1 MEQPTSKPSIAAGAV
16 DQRTSRQKLV
26 SALAQLKLI
35 VKIILAIGYVY
46 FEIWLWGLIRQFKSQ
61 HLIEDQ
67 GYATLA
73 FMAFPI
79 TALYNGLGWYFWSK
93 YCRRYG
99 RVVSNVE
106 AEMDLL
112 CAKPGLLSARCIL
125 VAGLHLR
132 LIWRLDQWRQN
143 FEADGKIKD
152 ANICT
157 FVFVVIAVEV
167 LLLTCDLGIVFPD
180 GIARMRASR
189 EANRWITISNSAEQE
204 SEVIEKYIEK
214 N

>member
-1 MEQPTSKPSIAAGAV
+1 M
-16 DQRTSRQKLV
+16 
-26 SALAQLKLI
+26 
-35 VKIILAIGYVY
+35 KIILAVGYVY
-46 FEIWLWGLIRQFKSQ
+46 FEIWLWRLIRQFNSQ

-67 GYATLA
+67 GYARLA

-93 YCRRYG
+93 YCRG
-99 RVVSNVE
+99 CGQVVSNVE

-112 CAKPGLLSARCIL
+112 CANPGLLSARCIL
-125 VAGLHLR
+125 VLGLHIR
-132 LIWRLDQWRQN
+132 LILRLDQWRQN

-152 ANICT
+152 AYICT

-167 LLLTCDLGIVFPD
+167 LLLIWDLVAFRD

-189 EANRWITISNSAEQE
+189 EANRRITILNNAEQE

-214 N
+214 I

>member
-1 MEQPTSKPSIAAGAV
+1 MDAV
-16 DQRTSRQKLV
+16 NQRTSRHELV
-26 SALAQLKLI
+26 SALAQFKLS

-46 FEIWLWGLIRQFKSQ
+46 FEIWLWGLIRQFNSQ

-93 YCRRYG
+93 YCRG
-99 RVVSNVE
+99 CGQVVSNVE

-112 CAKPGLLSARCIL
+112 CANPGLLSARCIL
-125 VAGLHLR
+125 VLGLHIR
-132 LIWRLDQWRQN
+132 LILRLDQWRQN

-157 FVFVVIAVEV
+157 LVFVSIAVEV
-167 LLLTCDLGIVFPD
+167 LLLIWDCGIAFRD
-180 GIARMRASR
+180 GIARRRASR
-189 EANRWITISNSAEQE
+189 EANHRITISKSAEQE
-204 SEVIEKYIEK
+204 SEMTEKYIEK
-214 N
+214 I

>member
-1 MEQPTSKPSIAAGAV
+1 MEQSTSK
-16 DQRTSRQKLV
+16 
-26 SALAQLKLI
+26 LKLI

-46 FEIWLWGLIRQFKSQ
+46 FEIWLWGLIRQFNSQ
-61 HLIEDQ
+61 HRIEDEC
-67 GYATLA
+67 YARLA

-93 YCRRYG
+93 YCRRCG

-112 CAKPGLLSARCIL
+112 CANPGLLSARLIL
-125 VAGLHLR
+125 VSGLHLR
-132 LIWRLDQWRQN
+132 LIWRLNQWRQN

-157 FVFVVIAVEV
+157 FVFVSIAVEV
-167 LLLTCDLGIVFPD
+167 LLLTCDVGIVFRD

-189 EANRWITISNSAEQE
+189 EANRRITISKSAEQE
-204 SEVIEKYIEK
+204 SEMTEKYIEK
-214 N
+214 I